1 MNKISISFL
10 FILSLFMASCSN
22 NDEPETYPIKF
33 GKMDYTI
40 RFATT
45 TRIDFT
51 DGGGKYELK
60 ASNPDVL
67 GSFYID
73 GENHSLVVCP
83 SSTGESTLT
92 VTDVKMN
99 TTVTLNFI
107 VEDFYLSFRVFEIEG
122 DNHNPYLSIGNEI
135 RFIRDDENTRQM
147 KVMWQNKM
155 TYEIKCIAHG
165 SFDIER
171 CETNIF
177 TLNMSLHS
185 HRIEEL
191 ETFSYTLGGDGE
203 YLSVFE
209 SIFDYKWENSIA
221 SKSQPIKQINMILTD
236 PFNDC
241 RISCS
246 LQPF

>member
-10 FILSLFMASCSN
+10 FILSLFMASCSS
-22 NDEPETYPIKF
+22 NDEPETYPIEF

-45 TRIDFT
+45 TSIDFT
-51 DGGGKYELK
+51 GGGGKYELT

-73 GENHSLVVCP
+73 DENHSLVVRP

-92 VTDVKMN
+92 ITDVKKN
-99 TTVTLNFI
+99 ASVTLNFT

-135 RFIRDDENTRQM
+135 RFIRDYENTGQI
-147 KVMWQNKM
+147 KIMWQNKVS
-155 TYEIKCIAHG
+155 YEVKCIAYG
-165 SFDIER
+165 CFDIER
-171 CETNIF
+171 SETNIF
-177 TLNMSLHS
+177 TLNMALHS

-191 ETFSYTLGGDGE
+191 ETFSYTLGGNGE
-203 YLSVFE
+203 YLSLFE
-209 SIFDYKWENSIA
+209 RIFDYKWENRTA
-221 SKSQPIKQINMILTD
+221 SKSQPIKPINMILTD
-236 PFNDC
+236 SFNGC
-241 RISCS
+241 KITCL

>member
-147 KVMWQNKM
+147 K
-155 TYEIKCIAHG
+155 G
-165 SFDIER
+165 
-171 CETNIF
+171 
-177 TLNMSLHS
+177 
-185 HRIEEL
+185 
-191 ETFSYTLGGDGE
+191 
-203 YLSVFE
+203 
-209 SIFDYKWENSIA
+209 
-221 SKSQPIKQINMILTD
+221 
-236 PFNDC
+236 
-241 RISCS
+241 
-246 LQPF
+246 